1 MDSERLIYDW
11 NAVGPVPPVVAG
23 RTVELNDET
32 LRDGLQSPSVRDPSN
47 PDKIR
52 FIHLMDSLGI
62 HTADVGLPGAGDRA
76 RESVDLLVREI
87 RDAKLS
93 IKPNCAAR
101 TVIRDIEPIA
111 AVSQKYG
118 VPIEAYCFLG
128 ASPIRQYVED
138 WDLNKLLAISGDA
151 ISFAA
156 KEGLPV
162 SFVTEDTTRS
172 DPETLRALFLNA
184 IEKGARRLCIC
195 DTVGHVDPSGV
206 SNLIRHIRRI
216 VEESGVDV
224 ALDWHGHRDRGL
236 DLINALTAIGEGVAR
251 VHGTALGVG
260 ERVGNV
266 PMDHLLV
273 NLKLFGVIDNDLS
286 ALEEYVELAESA
298 LGAPRPYNYPM
309 MGSDAFRT
317 ATGVHAAAII
327 KARKRGDDWLADRV
341 YSGVPAHWLGRKQ
354 DIEVG
359 PMSGASNV
367 RYWLTFHGFKDDE
380 AAVEAVLAAAK
391 ATDHVLTRGE
401 ITKVLETLAAK
412 KGEASGP
419 DAGTPAGTK
428 AAGEKGD
435 GA

>member
-1 MDSERLIYDW
+1 
-11 NAVGPVPPVVAG
+11 
-23 RTVELNDET
+23 
-32 LRDGLQSPSVRDPSN
+32 
-47 PDKIR
+47 
-52 FIHLMDSLGI
+52 
-62 HTADVGLPGAGDRA
+62 
-76 RESVDLLVREI
+76 
-87 RDAKLS
+87 
-93 IKPNCAAR
+93 
-101 TVIRDIEPIA
+101 
-111 AVSQKYG
+111 
-118 VPIEAYCFLG
+118 
-128 ASPIRQYVED
+128 
-138 WDLNKLLAISGDA
+138 
-151 ISFAA
+151 
-156 KEGLPV
+156 
-162 SFVTEDTTRS
+162 
-172 DPETLRALFLNA
+172 
-184 IEKGARRLCIC
+184 
-195 DTVGHVDPSGV
+195 
-206 SNLIRHIRRI
+206 
-216 VEESGVDV
+216 
-224 ALDWHGHRDRGL
+224 
-236 DLINALTAIGEGVAR
+236 
-251 VHGTALGVG
+251 
-260 ERVGNV
+260 
-266 PMDHLLV
+266 
-273 NLKLFGVIDNDLS
+273 
-286 ALEEYVELAESA
+286 
-298 LGAPRPYNYPM
+298 M